1 MKHKTKIS
9 ILVILTG
16 LFVLGGIALS
26 AVKAQAPVNEE
37 TLPQPQVTSRF
48 EQRAQMRA
56 DRQAQRQ
63 FQSEDCVCVD
73 LSAEECEALRVE
85 HRLARLDERLAQGL
99 ITQEHYNVIRAKIE
113 AGEQPP
119 YGLRDGSGQGL
130 GAQGQGAGQ
139 GNGQGSGLGQ
149 GMRRGQG
156 QGQGLGQGQG
166 QGTGQGTGRR
176 GQQNNGDCP
185 YIP

>member
-26 AVKAQAPVNEE
+26 AVKAQAPVTEE

-63 FQSEDCVCVD
+63 FQSEDCVCLD

-99 ITQEHYNVIRAKIE
+99 ITQEHYDVIRAKIE

-156 QGQGLGQGQG
+156 QG
-166 QGTGQGTGRR
+166 TGRR

>member
-9 ILVILTG
+9 ILVILIG

-26 AVKAQAPVNEE
+26 AVKAQAPVTEE

-149 GMRRGQG
+149 GMRRGQS
-156 QGQGLGQGQG
+156 